1 MPVVSEGLQE
11 SLNDRGL
18 SGQPEGLQVQPQRLI
33 NAQALEGERAA
44 EQGEVL
50 SLSVMY

>member
-11 SLNDRGL
+11 SLDDRGL
-18 SGQPEGLQVQPQRLI
+18 PRQPEGLQVQPQGLV

-44 EQGEVL
+44 EQGEDL
-50 SLSVMY
+50 SGPVMY